1 MDWLESFLAF
11 ALTMLVFS
19 TVITIIIE
27 GIHRA
32 LQYRE
37 KGMEALI
44 GSLFDTVIWPRFGK
58 FFVPDAAQV
67 QATDTDD
74 VKKAKLAAQENART
88 NTRADFVKMLTSS
101 EGVTEKARGLIGKL
115 VPKQITSLTSMQFA
129 ERLAQTEMGKK
140 LFAEIENVTGPALDK
155 AKEFV
160 NETVKDL
167 VQKFERFGAAA
178 TEFFKRRSQVFAVLI
193 GFVLVFVVNFDAV
206 QVFKAY
212 LNDDKL
218 RAALIANSDSIQKQY
233 VAAVERLKQTAD
245 GKGEAADSAKKL
257 IEQLDKSRA
266 EADKALADLRVKG
279 VPIGWSRF
287 PYCVP
292 DRTVPATGA
301 NPPHNADPRCKE
313 AEAGDYIYWFLA
325 VLLAGALVGLGGPF
339 WYDTVRSLS
348 SVLQLLRPSAP
359 AAAPKPEPG
368 VAFPRGGGQPSE
380 TRQPENPV
388 EAFKTAAN
396 ARGLIEG
403 TTLAN
408 PPAQKAAGAVAQKP
422 ASGEKPKN

>member
-1 MDWLESFLAF
+1 MAWLESFLAF

-32 LQYRE
+32 LLYRE
-37 KGMEALI
+37 KGMQALI
-44 GSLFDTVIWPRFGK
+44 GSLFDAVIWPRFGK
-58 FFVPDAAQV
+58 FFVPEAALIETTDSADA
-67 QATDTDD
+67 
-74 VKKAKLAAQENART
+74 KKLKLAAQEKPRT
-88 NTRADFVKMLTSS
+88 ETRADFVAMLTSS
-101 EGVTEKARGLIGKL
+101 EGVTEKTRGLIGRL
-115 VPKQITSLTSMQFA
+115 VPRQITSLTSMQFA
-129 ERLAQTEMGKK
+129 ERLAQTEIGARIVKEVK
-140 LFAEIENVTGPALDK
+140 DALSGTAAEVQQAVDQ
-155 AKEFV
+155 V
-160 NETVKDL
+160 VKDL

-193 GFVLVFVVNFDAV
+193 GFVLVFAANFDAV

-212 LNDDKL
+212 FNDDKL
-218 RAALIANSDSIQKQY
+218 RAALIANSDAIQKQY

-257 IEQLDKSRA
+257 IEQLDKSRV
-266 EADKALADLRVKG
+266 EADRALADLRAKG
-279 VPIGWSRF
+279 VPIGWSHF
-287 PYCVP
+287 PYCVQ
-292 DRTVPATGA
+292 DRATPTTGA
-301 NPPHNADPRCKE
+301 NPPRNADPRCEK
-313 AEAGDYIYWFLA
+313 AETGDYLYWLLA

-368 VAFPRGGGQPSE
+368 VAFLRAGGTPD

-388 EAFKTAAN
+388 EAFKTAAE
-396 ARGLIEG
+396 ARTRVE
-403 TTLAN
+403 AAK
-408 PPAQKAAGAVAQKP
+408 PPAPPPKPPQGAGAPKPVAGAQD
-422 ASGEKPKN
+422 G

>member
-1 MDWLESFLAF
+1 MAWLESFLAF

-19 TVITIIIE
+19 TVITIAIE

-32 LQYRE
+32 LMYRE
-37 KGMEALI
+37 KGMQALI

-58 FFVPDAAQV
+58 FFVSEAVTVEP
-67 QATDTDD
+67 TDSDQ
-74 VKKAKLAAQENART
+74 VKKEKLAQQETPRS
-88 NTRADFVKMLTSS
+88 NTRADFVAMLTSS
-101 EGVTEKARGLIGKL
+101 EGVTEKARGLIGRL
-115 VPKQITSLTSMQFA
+115 VPRQITSLTSMQFA
-129 ERLAQTEMGKK
+129 ERLAQTEIGAKIVK
-140 LFAEIENVTGPALDK
+140 DVEGALKGTVAD
-155 AKEFV
+155 AQQAIDQV
-160 NETVKDL
+160 VKDL

-178 TEFFKRRSQVFAVLI
+178 TEFFKRRSRVFAVLI
-193 GFVLVFVVNFDAV
+193 GFGIVFVANFDAI

-218 RAALIANSDSIQKQY
+218 REALIANSDAIQKQY
-233 VAAVERLKQTAD
+233 AAAVDRLKQTAD

-266 EADKALADLRVKG
+266 DADRALADLRAKG

-287 PYCVP
+287 PYCAP
-292 DRTVPATGA
+292 DRPTPTTGA
-301 NPPHNADPRCKE
+301 NPPRSSDPRCDKS
-313 AEAGDYIYWFLA
+313 EAGDYIYWFLA

-348 SVLQLLRPSAP
+348 SVLQLIRPSAP

-368 VAFPRGGGQPSE
+368 VAFLRSPGQPD

-396 ARGLIEG
+396 ARKLVEE
-403 TTLAN
+403 AK
-408 PPAQKAAGAVAQKP
+408 PPAQKPPAAPGQNPGSGQKP
-422 ASGEKPKN
+422 

>member
-1 MDWLESFLAF
+1 MAWLESFLAF

-32 LQYRE
+32 LLYRE

-58 FFVPDAAQV
+58 FFVPDAAQIKP
-67 QATDTDD
+67 TDSDD
-74 VKKAKLAAQENART
+74 SKKAKMAAQEKQRT
-88 NTRADFVKMLTSS
+88 DTRADFVAMLTSS
-101 EGVTEKARGLIGKL
+101 EGVTAKARGLIGRL
-115 VPKQITSLTSMQFA
+115 VPQRITSLTSMQFA
-129 ERLAQTEMGKK
+129 ERLAQTEIGTKIVK
-140 LFAEIENVTGPALDK
+140 EVKNALSGTAAEVQQAVDQLI
-155 AKEFV
+155 
-160 NETVKDL
+160 KDL
-167 VQKFERFGAAA
+167 VQKFERFGTAA
-178 TEFFKRRSQVFAVLI
+178 TDFFKRRSQVFAVLI
-193 GFVLVFVVNFDAV
+193 GFGLVFVVNFDAI

-218 RAALIANSDSIQKQY
+218 REALIANSDAIQKQY
-233 VAAVERLKQTAD
+233 AAAVERLKQAAD

-257 IEQLDKSRA
+257 IEQLDKSRI
-266 EADKALADLRVKG
+266 EADKALADLRAKG

-287 PYCVP
+287 PYCVQ
-292 DRTVPATGA
+292 DRALPTTGP
-301 NPPHNADPRCKE
+301 NPPRNVDPKCEK
-313 AEAGDYIYWFLA
+313 AEAGDYIYWVLA

-359 AAAPKPEPG
+359 AAAAATKPEPG
-368 VAFPRGGGQPSE
+368 VAFLRGGGRPAD

-388 EAFKTAAN
+388 EAFKAAADARLLAETA
-396 ARGLIEG
+396 
-403 TTLAN
+403 T
-408 PPAQKAAGAVAQKP
+408 PPAQNPPGGAGANP
-422 ASGEKPKN
+422 GSGQGA